1 MPYKIECYVKTLSS
15 DGSFTVRGVD
25 GYYLER
31 GEKAYNVFWKERDNK
46 NENDKAELK
55 KISEGFKVPTDGR
68 QWELQTL
75 LIAKGNNQKILVEV
89 DEGKFYD
96 SSVEIHKITLY

>member
-15 DGSFTVRGVD
+15 DGSFTIRGVD

-31 GEKAYNVFWKERDNK
+31 GEKTYNVFW

-55 KISEGFKVPTDGR
+55 EISDKFKVPTDGR

-89 DEGKFYD
+89 DEGKFND
-96 SSVEIHKITLY
+96 SPVEIHKITIE

>member
-15 DGSFTVRGVD
+15 DGSFTIRGVD

-31 GEKAYNVFWKERDNK
+31 GEKTYNVFW

-55 KISEGFKVPTDGR
+55 EISDKFKVPTDGR

-89 DEGKFYD
+89 DEGKFND
-96 SSVEIHKITLY
+96 SPVEIHKITLE

>member
-15 DGSFTVRGVD
+15 DGSFTIRGVD

-31 GEKAYNVFWKERDNK
+31 GEKTYNVFW
-46 NENDKAELK
+46 NENDKAEL
-55 KISEGFKVPTDGR
+55 VPTDGR

>member
-15 DGSFTVRGVD
+15 DGSFTIRGVD

-31 GEKAYNVFWKERDNK
+31 GEKAYNVFWEERDNK

-68 QWELQTL
+68 QWEYQIL
-75 LIAKGNNQKILVEV
+75 LTAKSNNQKILVEV
-89 DEGKFYD
+89 DDGKFND
-96 SSVEIHKITLY
+96 SPVEIHKITLY

>member
-15 DGSFTVRGVD
+15 DGSFTIRGVD

-31 GEKAYNVFWKERDNK
+31 GEKTYNVFW
-46 NENDKAELK
+46 NENDKAELNE
-55 KISEGFKVPTDGR
+55 ISDKFKVPTDGR

-89 DEGKFYD
+89 DEGKFND
-96 SSVEIHKITLY
+96 SPVEIHKITLY

>member
-15 DGSFTVRGVD
+15 DGSFTIRGVD

-31 GEKAYNVFWKERDNK
+31 GEKTYNVFW

-55 KISEGFKVPTDGR
+55 EISDKFKVPTDGR

-89 DEGKFYD
+89 DEGKFND
-96 SSVEIHKITLY
+96 SPVEIHKITLY

>member
-15 DGSFTVRGVD
+15 DGSFTIRGVD

-31 GEKAYNVFWKERDNK
+31 GEKIYNVFW

-55 KISEGFKVPTDGR
+55 EISDKFKVPTDGR

>member
-1 MPYKIECYVKTLSS
+1 MRPPATGQPPRPSAA
-15 DGSFTVRGVD
+15 GGVPD
-25 GYYLER
+25 LRNGWR
-31 GEKAYNVFWKERDNK
+31 Q
-46 NENDKAELK
+46 DKAELK

>member
-31 GEKAYNVFWKERDNK
+31 GEKAYNVFWGERDNK

-55 KISEGFKVPTDGR
+55 KISEGFKVPTDGC
-68 QWELQTL
+68 QWEYQIL
-75 LIAKGNNQKILVEV
+75 LTAKSNNQKILVEV
-89 DEGKFYD
+89 DDGKFND
-96 SSVEIHKITLY
+96 SPVEIHKITLE

>member
-15 DGSFTVRGVD
+15 DGSFTIRGVD

-31 GEKAYNVFWKERDNK
+31 GEKTYNVFW

-55 KISEGFKVPTDGR
+55 EISDKFKVPTDGR

-89 DEGKFYD
+89 DEGKFND
-96 SSVEIHKITLY
+96 SPVEIHKITFE

>member
-15 DGSFTVRGVD
+15 DGSFTIRGVD

-31 GEKAYNVFWKERDNK
+31 GEKTYNVFW

-55 KISEGFKVPTDGR
+55 EISDKFKVPTDGR
-68 QWELQTL
+68 QWEYQIL

>member
-15 DGSFTVRGVD
+15 DGSFTIRGVD

-31 GEKAYNVFWKERDNK
+31 GEKIYNVFW

-55 KISEGFKVPTDGR
+55 EISDKFKVPTDGR
-68 QWELQTL
+68 QWEYQIL
-75 LIAKGNNQKILVEV
+75 LTAKSNNQKILVEV
-89 DEGKFYD
+89 DDGKFND
-96 SSVEIHKITLY
+96 SPVEIHKITLE

>member
-15 DGSFTVRGVD
+15 DGSFTIRGVD

-31 GEKAYNVFWKERDNK
+31 GEKTYNVFW

-55 KISEGFKVPTDGR
+55 EISDKFKVPTDGR

-89 DEGKFYD
+89 DDGKFND
-96 SSVEIHKITLY
+96 SPVEIHKITLE

>member
-31 GEKAYNVFWKERDNK
+31 GEKAYNVFW

-55 KISEGFKVPTDGR
+55 EISDKFKVPTDGR

>member
-1 MPYKIECYVKTLSS
+1 MRPPATGQPPRPSAA
-15 DGSFTVRGVD
+15 GGVPD
-25 GYYLER
+25 LRNGWR
-31 GEKAYNVFWKERDNK
+31 Q
-46 NENDKAELK
+46 DKAELK
-55 KISEGFKVPTDGR
+55 EISDKFKVPTDGR